1 MNIEVEMKKTKKCLV
16 NEIDCWDLQAENQGF
31 TPLEW
36 EKRKD
41 ALSTLEKI
49 WMMEEIKAKQRA
61 REKKIK
67 EGDKNTAYFF
77 FAKAS
82 QKKRKKSVHCL
93 DNDGTMLTDNKSMLY
108 HALEFY
114 KNLFKEEDRRDISL
128 DENFW
133 EDTKNVT
140 RREPNS

>member
-31 TPLEW
+31 TPLER

-67 EGDKNTAYFF
+67 EGDKNTTYFF
-77 FAKAS
+77 
-82 QKKRKKSVHCL
+82 C
-93 DNDGTMLTDNKSMLY
+93 
-108 HALEFY
+108 
-114 KNLFKEEDRRDISL
+114 
-128 DENFW
+128 
-133 EDTKNVT
+133 
-140 RREPNS
+140 

>member
-31 TPLEW
+31 TPLER

-67 EGDKNTAYFF
+67 EGDKNTTYF

-133 EDTKNVT
+133 EDTENVT